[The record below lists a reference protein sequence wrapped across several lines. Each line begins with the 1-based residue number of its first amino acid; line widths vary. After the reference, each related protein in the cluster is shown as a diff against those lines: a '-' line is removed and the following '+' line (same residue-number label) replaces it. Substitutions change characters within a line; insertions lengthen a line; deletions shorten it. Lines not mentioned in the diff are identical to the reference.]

1 MDEDKSALTPCSQG
15 CLAFLKSVAQPAQTS
30 MLRVGALFDS
40 NAASLA
46 ALGWK

>member
-1 MDEDKSALTPCSQG
+1 MDEDKNALTPCSQG
-15 CLAFLKSVAQPAQTS
+15 CLAFLRPVAPLVQTS
-30 MLRVGALFDS
+30 MLRVGALFES